1 MKNWEEIKTQAE
13 AEICMH
19 PYKSKLILSCS
30 NAEELK
36 QKVEYEKKK
45 YLSLY
50 SQLPKQRQTFD
61 GREYTHSTIGIQGKL
76 AILNKL

>member
-1 MKNWEEIKTQAE
+1 MKNWEEICMQAE
-13 AEICMH
+13 EEKSIH
-19 PYKSKLILSCS
+19 PYKSNLILSCS

-50 SQLPKQRQTFD
+50 SQLPRQSQTFE
-61 GREYTHSTIGIQGKL
+61 GIEYRFSVIGIQGKL

>member
-1 MKNWEEIKTQAE
+1 MKNWEEIKMQAE
-13 AEICMH
+13 QEIFMH

-45 YLSLY
+45 YASLY
-50 SQLPKQRQTFD
+50 SQLPRQKQTFE
-61 GREYTHSTIGIQGKL
+61 GIEYTHSTIGIQGKL

>member
-1 MKNWEEIKTQAE
+1 MKNWEEMRMQAE
-13 AEICMH
+13 EEKSIH
-19 PYKSKLILSCS
+19 PYKSKLILSCKD
-30 NAEELK
+30 AEELK

-50 SQLPKQRQTFD
+50 SQLPRQSQTFE
-61 GREYTHSTIGIQGKL
+61 GIEYRFSVIGIQGKL